1 MPSDHRENRWS
12 EGRESWGLEAPD
24 APELRPVLLHLVGE
38 GALGPT
44 EGLGNGAVGDVAVV
58 HPHGDDGVR
67 IGVKL
72 PKTGE
77 EAVKQVTVCNN
88 ALDGRSLR
96 RNHVHQGVLAILT
109 DGNVQRSQVAGTTVL
124 ANEAVAV
131 TGPDLALRADAASMS
146 LLLHPDAGC
155 LAVLGVAGFLA
166 DRNLLTGGAVIDK
179 GMILIVILC
188 HKIFSFRR

>member
-1 MPSDHRENRWS
+1 MSGGIFKKQKMPSGHRENRWS

-24 APELRPVLLHLVGE
+24 TPELRPVLLHLVGE

-77 EAVKQVTVCNN
+77 EAVKQAVSGCTGKMVGFKRVYVDGKYTCEYELLPLNSVANFEKKVPMEWIN
-88 ALDGRSLR
+88 AEHNGLTKEFIDYALPLIQGEPKLPKEDSLPR
-96 RNHVHQGVLAILT
+96 FARLKKVLA
-109 DGNVQRSQVAGTTVL
+109 
-124 ANEAVAV
+124 
-131 TGPDLALRADAASMS
+131 
-146 LLLHPDAGC
+146 
-155 LAVLGVAGFLA
+155 
-166 DRNLLTGGAVIDK
+166 K
-179 GMILIVILC
+179 
-188 HKIFSFRR
+188 